1 MNRPYY
7 PYYANYYNPYAQQN
21 VPPAPPIQPQPAA
34 ATPQQQTQQIMQ
46 NGFVLV
52 QSEQEARSYP
62 VAIGNSVTFKEEN
75 SPYCYV
81 KTMGFSQFDQP
92 VFEKYRL
99 VKEDSAVSEKNGSIS
114 HEDDDPIKY
123 ATKEEFD
130 KLRADFAALKGKV
143 AKLRENRAKK
153 KVEEGDYDDE

>member
-1 MNRPYY
+1 MINRPY
-7 PYYANYYNPYAQQN
+7 PYYYNPYAQQN
-21 VPPAPPIQPQPAA
+21 IQPAPPIQPQPIS
-34 ATPQQQTQQIMQ
+34 TPQQSQQVVQ

-52 QSEQEARSYP
+52 PSEQEARAYP
-62 VAIGNSVTFKEEN
+62 VAPGNSITFKDEN

-99 VKEDSAVSEKNGSIS
+99 VKEDSAVSEKNSPIS
-114 HEDDDPIKY
+114 SEEEEPIKY

-143 AKLRENRAKK
+143 AKLRETRAKK
-153 KVEEGDYDDE
+153 RVEEVEDDDE